1 MLNSIKLAQS
11 QWKLSSF
18 ISNKVKFRLII
29 IVKTKLVKILLY
41 FR

>member
-1 MLNSIKLAQS
+1 MLNSLKLAQS

-18 ISNKVKFRLII
+18 LSNKVNLRLTII
-29 IVKTKLVKILLY
+29 AKTKLVKILLY